1 MNILVSGGSGFI
13 GTALVAGLRADG
25 HRLRVLT
32 RQRDAAGAEAPFW
45 NPEAGELDRAAFRN
59 MDACINLS
67 GSTIATRWNAEK
79 KKEIRE
85 SRVRCTTLLAE
96 TMASLDTRP
105 GVFISTSATGYYGD
119 RGDEVIT
126 ESAAPGHDFL
136 AGVCVAWEAAAG
148 PAVRAGVRVVHPRLG
163 LVLSP
168 AGGVLRQ
175 ALPPFRAG
183 IGGPLG
189 TGKQWWSWVV
199 LHDVVGAIRH
209 ALLTDQLRGPV
220 NVVAP
225 GAVPNAE
232 FAKTLGAVLG
242 RPSAMPVP
250 TMALKLLFGEAAEG
264 AILTGVHAVPKA
276 LEQTGFQFAHPAL
289 EPALR
294 HLLT

>member
-13 GTALVAGLRADG
+13 GTALVSGLRADG
-25 HRLRVLT
+25 HRVRVLT
-32 RQRDAAGAEAPFW
+32 RHRDAAGPEAPFW
-45 NPEAGELDRAAFRN
+45 NPEAGELDRAAFRHV
-59 MDACINLS
+59 DAVINLS

-79 KKEIRE
+79 KKAIRE
-85 SRVRCTTLLAE
+85 SRVRCTSLLAE
-96 TMASLDTRP
+96 TIASLESRP

-119 RGDEVIT
+119 RGDEVIA
-126 ESAAPGHDFL
+126 ESAAPGQDFL
-136 AGVCVAWEAAAG
+136 ADVCVAWEAAAA

-168 AGGVLRQ
+168 TGGVLKQ

-189 TGKQWWSWVV
+189 TGKQWWSWIV
-199 LHDVVGAIRH
+199 LHDVVAGFRH
-209 ALLTDQLRGPV
+209 ALLEEALRGPV
-220 NVVAP
+220 NFVAP

-232 FAKTLGAVLG
+232 FAKTLGLVLG

-250 TMALKLLFGEAAEG
+250 ALALKLLFGEAADG
-264 AILTGVHAVPKA
+264 AILTGVHAVPAA
-276 LEQTGFQFAHPAL
+276 LEETGFKFAHPEL

>member
-13 GTALVAGLRADG
+13 GAALVAGLRADG
-25 HRLRVLT
+25 HRVRVLT
-32 RQRDAAGAEAPFW
+32 RHREAAGPETPFW
-45 NPEAGELDRAAFRN
+45 NPEAGELDRAAFRHV
-59 MDACINLS
+59 DACVNLS

-96 TMASLDTRP
+96 TMASLETRP

-126 ESAAPGHDFL
+126 ESASAGHDFL
-136 AGVCVAWEAAAG
+136 AGVCVAWEAAA
-148 PAVRAGVRVVHPRLG
+148 AAAERAGVRVVHPRLG

-168 AGGVLRQ
+168 AGGVLKQ

-189 TGKQWWSWVV
+189 SGKQWWSWVV
-199 LHDVVGAIRH
+199 LHDAVAAIRH
-209 ALLTDQLRGPV
+209 ALTADGLRGPV

-225 GAVPNAE
+225 GAVRNAE
-232 FAKTLGAVLG
+232 FAKTLGLVLG
-242 RPSAMPVP
+242 RPSALSVP
-250 TMALKLLFGEAAEG
+250 AMALKLLFGEAADG
-264 AILTGVHAVPKA
+264 AILTGVHAVPRA
-276 LEQTGFQFAHPAL
+276 LEQTGFTFAHPEL
-289 EPALR
+289 EGALR

>member
-1 MNILVSGGSGFI
+1 MNLLVAGGSGFI

-25 HRLRVLT
+25 HRVRVLT
-32 RQRDAAGAEAPFW
+32 RRREAAGPDAPFW
-45 NPEAGELDRAAFRN
+45 NPEAGELDRAAFR
-59 MDACINLS
+59 DVDGVINLS

-85 SRVRCTTLLAE
+85 SRLRCTKLLAE
-96 TMASLDTRP
+96 TIQSLEARP
-105 GVFISTSATGYYGD
+105 GVFISMSATGFYGD
-119 RGDEVIT
+119 RGDELIT
-126 ESAAPGHDFL
+126 ETATPGHDFL
-136 AGVCVAWEAAAG
+136 ADVCVAWEAAAE
-148 PAVRAGVRVVHPRLG
+148 PAARAGVRVVHPRMG

-168 AGGVLRQ
+168 VGGVLKQ

-189 TGKQWWSWVV
+189 TGKQWWSWIV
-199 LHDVVGAIRH
+199 LHDVVAGFRH
-209 ALLTDQLRGPV
+209 ALLVDTLRGPV
-220 NVVAP
+220 NFAAP

-242 RPSAMPVP
+242 RPSAMPIP
-250 TMALKLLFGEAAEG
+250 TMALKLLFGEAADG
-264 AILTGVHAVPKA
+264 AILTGVHVVPEA
-276 LEQTGFQFAHPAL
+276 LEKTGFRFAHPEL

>member
-13 GTALVAGLRADG
+13 GTALIAGLRADG
-25 HRLRVLT
+25 HRVRVLT
-32 RQRDAAGAEAPFW
+32 RHRDAAGPETPFW

-59 MDACINLS
+59 VDACINLS

-96 TMASLDTRP
+96 TMASLEARP
-105 GVFISTSATGYYGD
+105 GVFISASATGYYGD

-126 ESAAPGHDFL
+126 EAASAGRDFL
-136 AGVCVAWEAAAG
+136 ADVCVAWEAAAA
-148 PAVRAGVRVVHPRLG
+148 PAERAGVRVVHPRLG

-168 AGGVLRQ
+168 TGGVLKQ

-189 TGKQWWSWVV
+189 SGKQWWSWVV

-209 ALLTDQLRGPV
+209 ALTADGLRGPV
-220 NVVAP
+220 NVVSP

-232 FAKTLGAVLG
+232 FAKTLGLVLG

-250 TMALKLLFGEAAEG
+250 AMALKLLFGEAAEG
-264 AILTGVHAVPKA
+264 AILTGVHAVPEA
-276 LEQTGFQFAHPAL
+276 LEKTGFTFAHPTL

>member
-25 HRLRVLT
+25 HRIRMLT
-32 RQRDAAGAEAPFW
+32 RRADATGPDLVFW
-45 NPEAGELDRAAFRN
+45 NPPGAELTRTAFRGI
-59 MDACINLS
+59 DAVINLS

-85 SRVRCTTLLAE
+85 SRVRCTALLAE
-96 TMASLDTRP
+96 TIASLESRP
-105 GVFISTSATGYYGD
+105 KVFISMSASGFYGD
-119 RGDEVIT
+119 RGDELMT
-126 ESAAPGHDFL
+126 ERGSAGHDFL
-136 AGVCVAWEAAAG
+136 AEVCVAWEAAAE
-148 PAVRAGVRVVHPRLG
+148 PAARAGVRVVHPRLG

-168 AGGVLRQ
+168 VGGVLKA

-189 TGKQWWSWVV
+189 TGKQWWSWIV
-199 LHDVVGAIRH
+199 LHDVVAGIRH
-209 ALLTDQLRGPV
+209 ALLTDGLQGPV
-220 NVVAP
+220 NFVAP

-242 RPSAMPVP
+242 RPAAMPLP

-264 AILTGVHAVPKA
+264 AILTGVHAVPEA
-276 LEQTGFQFAHPAL
+276 LERTGFTFAHPEL

>member
-25 HRLRVLT
+25 HRVRVLT
-32 RQRDAAGAEAPFW
+32 RRLDAAGPEAPFW
-45 NPEAGELDRAAFRN
+45 NPEAGELDRAAFRDV
-59 MDACINLS
+59 DAVINLS

-96 TMASLDTRP
+96 TIASLESRP

-119 RGDEVIT
+119 RGDEVIA
-126 ESAAPGHDFL
+126 ESASPGQDFL
-136 AGVCVAWEAAAG
+136 AGVCVAWEAAAV
-148 PAVRAGVRVVHPRLG
+148 PAARSGVRVVHPRLG

-168 AGGVLRQ
+168 AGGVLKQ

-189 TGKQWWSWVV
+189 SGKQWWSWIV
-199 LHDVVGAIRH
+199 LHDVVAGFRH
-209 ALLTDQLRGPV
+209 ALMADGLRGPV
-220 NVVAP
+220 NFVAP
-225 GAVPNAE
+225 GAVPNAA
-232 FAKTLGAVLG
+232 FAKTLGTVLG

-250 TMALKLLFGEAAEG
+250 TMALKLLFGEAADG
-264 AILTGVHAVPKA
+264 AILTGVHAIPAA
-276 LEQTGFQFAHPAL
+276 LEQTGFQFAHPEL